1 MSNIVLILLAAALL
15 TYIVSSSI
23 FVGHLFM
30 PKVALARTGLRVF
43 AAGLV
48 LHVIGKALRFVELGS
63 FPVKDALEGL
73 NFLALV
79 LGFVFL
85 VVARRYGVPV
95 LGAFAAPLAAVT
107 LAASLAF
114 GEQTGAV
121 PDALRSAW
129 FPVHLG
135 FAITAD
141 ALFLVAGAAAVAYML
156 QERMLRQKKL
166 ASTIFRKLPPLHIL
180 DEVMHRLIVVGWA
193 AMSIGILCGMFFAK
207 QKWGHYWSWDPKQTW
222 SFITWLLFAGILH
235 ARLIIGWQGRRAA
248 ALTVASVILVLLAFV
263 FLGDATSTR
272 HTGDYS

>member
-1 MSNIVLILLAAALL
+1 MSTLILTLLAIALV
-15 TYIVSSSI
+15 TYVASSSI

-30 PKVALARTGLRVF
+30 PKVALARIGLRVF
-43 AAGLV
+43 ASGLV
-48 LHVIGKALRFVELGS
+48 LHLIGKSLRFVELGA
-63 FPVKDALEGL
+63 FPVNDALEAL

-79 LGFVFL
+79 LGVVFL
-85 VVARRYGVPV
+85 VVARRYDVPV
-95 LGAFAAPLAAVT
+95 LGAFAAPIAAVT

-114 GEQTGAV
+114 GQQTGVV

-135 FAITAD
+135 FAIAAD

-166 ASTIFRKLPPLHIL
+166 ASTIFRKLPPLHVL

-193 AMSIGILCGMFFAK
+193 AMSIGILCGMVFAK
-207 QKWGHYWSWDPKQTW
+207 QKWGAYWSWDPKQTW

-248 ALTVASVILVLLAFV
+248 ALTVVSVVLVLLAFV